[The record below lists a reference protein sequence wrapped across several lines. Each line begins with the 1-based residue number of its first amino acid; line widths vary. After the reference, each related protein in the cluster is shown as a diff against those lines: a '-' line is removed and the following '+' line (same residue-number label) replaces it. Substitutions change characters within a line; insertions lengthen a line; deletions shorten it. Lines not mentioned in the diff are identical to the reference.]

1 MRCAV
6 VSCVFPPEPVVSA
19 STSHDVA
26 QGLLERG
33 HEVTVIAPFPSR
45 PAGRLYEGYRRRLFD
60 RTEADGGA
68 PVVRC
73 FSTVSRSSTLAS
85 RAAENLSFGLSGALA
100 VLRSPRPDVIYS
112 NTWPVLATGLLVL
125 AARWRRVPVVISVQD
140 VYPEGLVSQGRLSA
154 DSTSFR
160 ILRRID
166 RAIAGAARQLI
177 VISQNFYELYD
188 RDRGVDEDRL
198 HLIYN
203 WGEDRPRAAPDRVAE
218 FRRNHGW
225 TADDRVVAYGGNIG
239 VAAGVE
245 DIIEAVS
252 ALPAELRPKVLLAGE
267 GSLKAECQRRASAI
281 EGIEVVFHAPYR
293 PEDNPLV
300 LGGADVLV
308 LPTRGEQSMF
318 SIPSKLISYLLSG
331 RPVVAAA
338 LPESDL
344 AGVIH
349 GAGCGWVV
357 PPDRPDLLAE
367 KLQEVCRLATDQL
380 SAMGAS
386 GREWALVQVT
396 RAACLPRVLDIVESA
411 AGGRLHVPD
420 RAGAKDGG

>member
-6 VSCVFPPEPVVSA
+6 VSCVYPPEPVVSA
-19 STSHDVA
+19 STSHHVA

-33 HEVTVIAPFPSR
+33 HEVTVFAPFPSR
-45 PAGRLYEGYRRRLFD
+45 PAGRIYEGYRRRLFE
-60 RTEADGGA
+60 RTEGEGVA

-73 FSTVSRSSTLAS
+73 YSTVSRSSTLAS
-85 RAAENLSFGLSGALA
+85 RAAENLTFGLSGALA
-100 VLRSPRPDVIYS
+100 LLRMSRPDVVYS

-154 DSTSFR
+154 DSIAFR
-160 ILRRID
+160 ILLRID
-166 RAIAGAARQLI
+166 RIIARAARQLI
-177 VISQNFYELYD
+177 VISQNFYELYS
-188 RDRGVDEDRL
+188 RDRGVDEDRI

-203 WGEDRPRAAPDRVAE
+203 WGEDRPPAAPDRVDE
-218 FRRNHGW
+218 FRRAHGW

-245 DIIEAVS
+245 GVIDAVA
-252 ALPAELRPKVLLAGE
+252 ALPPGVRPKVLLAGE
-267 GSLKAECQRRASAI
+267 GSQKDACQRRASAV
-281 EGIEVVFHAPYR
+281 EDLEVVFHAPYR

-331 RPVVAAA
+331 RPVVATA
-338 LPESDL
+338 LPDSDL

-349 GAGCGWVV
+349 SAGCGWVV

-367 KLQEVCRLATDQL
+367 RLQEACRLASDQL
-380 SAMGAS
+380 DAMGTS
-386 GREWALVQVT
+386 GREWALAQVT
-396 RAACLPRVLDIVESA
+396 RSACLPRVLDIVESA
-411 AGGRLHVPD
+411 
-420 RAGAKDGG
+420 GAARSRPGIGPR